1 MFKPIALT
9 LTLAVFMSPLAPQA
23 APPVFKC
30 TIKGSV
36 TYQSEPCP
44 TGEVRT
50 RPTVEQL
57 NVERQKKLQQAGNGS
72 AKTPSPAADDRL
84 APTAA
89 AAPRAIADSEIPALG
104 RKERTTALIAPKLPS
119 TLSFKC
125 DGRRYCSQ
133 MKSCDE
139 AKYFLANCPG
149 VKMDGDGDGIPCE
162 DQWCT
167 N

>member
-1 MFKPIALT
+1 MFKPIALNLILGVFVLP
-9 LTLAVFMSPLAPQA
+9 LTLQA

-44 TGEVRT
+44 TGEVRAH
-50 RPTVEQL
+50 PTVEQL
-57 NVERQKKLQQAGNGS
+57 NAERQKKLQQAGSGP
-72 AKTPSPAADDRL
+72 AKTPLPAGDARPTPTT
-84 APTAA
+84 AAVPTAT
-89 AAPRAIADSEIPALG
+89 ADSEMPAPG
-104 RKERTTALIAPKLPS
+104 RKERTTALIAPKTSS

-139 AKYFLANCPG
+139 AKFFLANCPG
-149 VKMDGDGDGIPCE
+149 VKMDGDRDGTPCE
-162 DQWCT
+162 EQWCT